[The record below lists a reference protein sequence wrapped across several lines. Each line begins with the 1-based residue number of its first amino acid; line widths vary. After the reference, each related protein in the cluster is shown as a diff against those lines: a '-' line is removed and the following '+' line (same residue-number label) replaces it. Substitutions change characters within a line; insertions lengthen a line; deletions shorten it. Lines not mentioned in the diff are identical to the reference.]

1 MVYEILKFTKIT
13 FLIHLFVG
21 IIFSILYWIPPML
34 AALFALTLDAMS
46 SALSQIIAA
55 LFTGLTLASL
65 LGYMAKE
72 WKQVRIVVIQELIWL
87 LLGLIAVILNFA
99 VLGTSAILFLL
110 VIILVFV
117 LFFITFLQQEEI
129 IGIIIGK

>member
-1 MVYEILKFTKIT
+1 
-13 FLIHLFVG
+13 
-21 IIFSILYWIPPML
+21 ML

-72 WKQVRIVVIQELIWL
+72 WKQVRIVVI
-87 LLGLIAVILNFA
+87 
-99 VLGTSAILFLL
+99 
-110 VIILVFV
+110 
-117 LFFITFLQQEEI
+117 
-129 IGIIIGK
+129 